1 MKNSCLSHGLKV
13 PFQSKG
19 SISNFHHYG
28 DGCRP
33 SKASN
38 ASKIQSSKI
47 TSASANKTDVNTFVY
62 IRQIYSAYVRPRLRV
77 VHGRISAG
85 ESGLRSQYQGPG
97 ESTAHFKT
105 FLLNRAQEYILERPL
120 YLASISVKD
129 VYLGSATF
137 M

>member
-1 MKNSCLSHGLKV
+1 METVADRLRQV
-13 PFQSKG
+13 MPQ
-19 SISNFHHYG
+19 
-28 DGCRP
+28 
-33 SKASN
+33 
-38 ASKIQSSKI
+38 KI
-47 TSASANKTDVNTFVY
+47 TSASANKTDVNTFVH

-97 ESTAHFKT
+97 ELTAHFKT
-105 FLLNRAQEYILERPL
+105 FLLNRGQEYILERPL
-120 YLASISVKD
+120 YLASISMTD